1 NLVIIAPRD
10 CERAGKERS
19 KKVAQTGSLRR
30 FLYRTLIEAGQHSKG
45 LGPDRE
51 ISDRAAQTASLRYRR
66 RDDLSLSL
74 RPYPWIQ
81 AEFRRTFPAPFRPT
95 LEFTNSIRLTEAS

>member
-1 NLVIIAPRD
+1 
-10 CERAGKERS
+10 
-19 KKVAQTGSLRR
+19 LRR
-30 FLYRTLIEAGQHSKG
+30 FLYLTLVEDEQRSKG
-45 LGPDRE
+45 LGPDRG

-81 AEFRRTFPAPFRPT
+81 ALVRATVKT
-95 LEFTNSIRLTEAS
+95 GTIL